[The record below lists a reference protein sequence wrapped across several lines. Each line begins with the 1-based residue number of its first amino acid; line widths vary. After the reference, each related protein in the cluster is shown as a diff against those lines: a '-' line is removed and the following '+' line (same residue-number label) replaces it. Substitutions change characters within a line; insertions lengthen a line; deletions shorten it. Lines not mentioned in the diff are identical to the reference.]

1 MKLVIK
7 SFNLVV
13 ELEENIVDIFVI
25 ENPRVMTDVIL
36 NTINDAK
43 SDIKILLI
51 ENDGE
56 DIPSA
61 KYELITSPFIISLNS
76 KKILGSALKDI
87 EASICENYFDKFQ
100 EINTDILNLLD
111 QAILDLPYDISFD
124 CIKDI
129 KDIIKICDITF
140 EEKQLSLLE
149 KITDYIKLESK
160 ILKLKCIIF
169 VNLHDFLDD
178 DEIMLLYKEAFYQK
192 VQLIMIESHEI
203 TKKSCARIHVIDQSQ
218 CIIEY

>member
-1 MKLVIK
+1 
-7 SFNLVV
+7 
-13 ELEENIVDIFVI
+13 
-25 ENPRVMTDVIL
+25 MTDVIL
-36 NTINDAK
+36 NTINNAE
-43 SDIKILLI
+43 SDSKILLI

-56 DIPSA
+56 DIPSS

-129 KDIIKICDITF
+129 KDVIKICDITF
-140 EEKQLSLLE
+140 QEKQLSLLE

-169 VNLHDFLDD
+169 VNLHSFLDD

-192 VQLIMIESHEI
+192 VQIIMIESHEI
-203 TKKSCARIHVIDQSQ
+203 SKKSCERVHIIDQSQ

>member
-1 MKLVIK
+1 
-7 SFNLVV
+7 
-13 ELEENIVDIFVI
+13 
-25 ENPRVMTDVIL
+25 MTDVIL
-36 NTINDAK
+36 NTINNKK
-43 SDIKILLI
+43 SDSTILLI

-61 KYELITSPFIISLNS
+61 KYELITSPFIINLNS

-129 KDIIKICDITF
+129 KDVIKICDITF
-140 EEKQLSLLE
+140 QEKQLSLLE

-169 VNLHDFLDD
+169 VNLHRFLDD

-203 TKKSCARIHVIDQSQ
+203 TKKSCERVHIIDRSQ